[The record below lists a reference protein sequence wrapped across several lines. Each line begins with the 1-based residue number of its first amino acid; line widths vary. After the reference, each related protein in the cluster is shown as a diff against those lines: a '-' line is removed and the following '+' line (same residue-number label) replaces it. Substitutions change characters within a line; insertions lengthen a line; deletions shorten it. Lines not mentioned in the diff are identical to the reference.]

1 MSVCIVAAG
10 GTFEKHYD
18 EIAGKLGFG
27 ASVLPTVIARSRI
40 SQPARVE
47 QLPLLD
53 SLDMQDA
60 DRERILQACTQAP
73 EQRLVIVHGTDT
85 MPETARLLGPARLDK
100 TIVITGAM
108 IPYEIANSDALVNFG
123 MAFCLAQTLPAGVY
137 LAMSGQVFSWDNVR
151 TNRALGVFETLQP

>member
-1 MSVCIVAAG
+1 MSVCILAAG

-27 ASVLPTVIARSRI
+27 ASVLPAVIARSRI
-40 SQPARVE
+40 SQPVRLE

-60 DRERILQACTQAP
+60 DRERILQACSRAP

-85 MPETARLLGPARLDK
+85 MPETARLLGPAGMDK

-108 IPYEIANSDALVNFG
+108 IPYEIASSDALFNFG
-123 MAFCLAQTLPAGVY
+123 MAFGLVQTLPAGVY
-137 LAMSGQVFSWDNVR
+137 IAMSGQVFSWDNVR
-151 TNRALGVFETLQP
+151 KNRAQGVFETLQP